1 MFSHQ
6 ALDVSHNPP
15 LFHGRT
21 CRQLFLPLQD
31 VFEREGGGGE
41 LVLLPEMPLPLPGH
55 QAQGLV
61 AVGLAQARDGDQ
73 PPGVSDLLHKV
84 LGGRCEHFCH
94 TAGLFGELLLSQE

>member
-1 MFSHQ
+1 MSRTPGR
-6 ALDVSHNPP
+6 VSP
-15 LFHGRT
+15 GRT
-21 CRQLFLPLQD
+21 CRELFLPHQD

-84 LGGRCEHFCH
+84 LGGRCKHFCH
-94 TAGLFGELLLSQE
+94 TAVWRAAAESRLKC